1 MSFQESK
8 QFGSKIISYFER
20 YLQWVKMAVSGVSLM
35 DLRVNVSRILIAAGM
50 RGSMSGD
57 MSFSRVKPGFRN

>member
-20 YLQWVKMAVSGVSLM
+20 YLQWVEMAVSGVSLM
-35 DLRVNVSRILIAAGM
+35 DLRGLCLGTVI
-50 RGSMSGD
+50 
-57 MSFSRVKPGFRN
+57 F